1 MGTGL
6 RTRMLGGAVLVG
18 LIPIASM
25 YAFSSLLLNRA
36 VDRWFSQP
44 VTEMRDDSNSMAHEL
59 ADYTS
64 ANARAEADS
73 IASNLPDVPPP
84 IPPPK
89 PPSPASI
96 STQHPHPSTHLSTPA
111 SAPPAA

>member
-59 ADYTS
+59 AGYTS

-73 IASNLPDVPPP
+73 IASSLPHNLPP

-89 PPSPASI
+89 MPSSSDIPHSKPHLHSSI
-96 STQHPHPSTHLSTPA
+96 HVPSHA
-111 SAPPAA
+111 